1 MIFISV
7 VVVVCSVSLFL
18 LLQASSENVLADG
31 ETAGIDEEQEDE
43 EEEENID
50 VQSEDGEE
58 EDGEGKSFHII
69 IQERRP

>member
-1 MIFISV
+1 M
-7 VVVVCSVSLFL
+7 
-18 LLQASSENVLADG
+18 ADG
-31 ETAGIDEEQEDE
+31 ETAGIDEEQEEEEE

-69 IQERRP
+69 DLPTFPIMHVTPQ

>member
-1 MIFISV
+1 M
-7 VVVVCSVSLFL
+7 
-18 LLQASSENVLADG
+18 ADG
-31 ETAGIDEEQEDE
+31 ETAGIDEEQEEEE

-69 IQERRP
+69 DLPTFPIMHVTPQ